1 MPRGIHPERN
11 PGGADRREDQRDRR
25 RARRSTT
32 GRRPEFL
39 GGKQFGGAD
48 TLTVPTL
55 RRRPLAPGSTCLGPA
70 TLQEKR
76 GQVRYGVQQRE
87 RGGKREEEGVH
98 GHNTTSTDGVGIG
111 IEKEGREDITSTD

>member
-11 PGGADRREDQRDRR
+11 PGGADRREDQRNGRR
-25 RARRSTT
+25 QRRSTT

-55 RRRPLAPGSTCLGPA
+55 GRRPLAPGSTRLGPA

-76 GQVRYGVQQRE
+76 GQVRIYLEQRTKIE
-87 RGGKREEEGVH
+87 SYLKH
-98 GHNTTSTDGVGIG
+98 GLYSNG
-111 IEKEGREDITSTD
+111 